1 MLADLE
7 HLIHLQQLENT
18 AIEAR
23 DKIEALPERLNALE
37 AHIAERESTVTNATK
52 GLDEHKTARAAL
64 EKDVAEVQGRLNR
77 FKEQLMAVKTNKEYH
92 AMQTEIANAERG
104 LQRLEDRLLEQML
117 EADVLSG
124 DVRQAEQLLAEERE
138 SAGVERRELE
148 QERAALEEKLT
159 ALDDERARTADQL
172 AAPTKDLFETLA
184 RGRKGVAVVEARDGR
199 CTSCQVRLRPQ
210 LFNDVRS
217 NSALIQCESCQR
229 ILYFAEHRHVAG

>member
-1 MLADLE
+1 MLPDLE
-7 HLIHLQQLENT
+7 HLIHLQQLEDST
-18 AIEAR
+18 AEAR
-23 DKIEALPERLNALE
+23 GKIEALPERLEALE
-37 AHIAERESTVTNATK
+37 ALIAEREGSVATAAA
-52 GLDEHKTARAAL
+52 GLDKHKTARAAL

-92 AMQTEIANAERG
+92 AIQTEIAHAEHE
-104 LQRLEDRLLEQML
+104 LQRLEDGLLEQML

-124 DVRQAEQLLAEERE
+124 DVRQSEQLLAK
-138 SAGVERRELE
+138 
-148 QERAALEEKLT
+148 ERASADRERHEIEQDRASLKERLT
-159 ALDDERARTADQL
+159 QLDDEQAQIAARL

-210 LFNDVRS
+210 LFNDVRL

-229 ILYFAEHRHVAG
+229 VLYFAEHRHVAG